1 MAESEPSRVGDYV
14 GLTKPGIT
22 ALIVMVAVAGF
33 FTASPY
39 PPPWIRLV
47 WLIIAGGLA
56 SGGAA
61 ALNHW
66 YDRDLDAVMA
76 RTRHRPV
83 PLAQIPP
90 NHALALGVVLT
101 VAGLLLSQLTLN
113 TLTTLAI
120 ASGSVMYVLVYTVA
134 LKRRTRWNIVIGGY
148 AGSAPALA
156 GCAAVAGSISPAAWL
171 LALLVF
177 LWTPPHFWSLAI
189 ALKDDYGKV
198 DLPMLPDAQDLQRSG
213 RIVVVSAALL
223 VVAGA
228 AFILV
233 AAHFLLFLVVAV
245 VMGVLF
251 VAMTSGLWKETSRPT
266 AMRGFIFSGIYLLVI
281 IVAMVA
287 NWVLTVPP
295 LP

>member
-1 MAESEPSRVGDYV
+1 MAEAPESRLSDYL

-22 ALIVMVAVAGF
+22 ALILLVAVAGF
-33 FTASPY
+33 FTTSPF
-39 PPPWIRLV
+39 PPPWLHLLWLLV
-47 WLIIAGGLA
+47 AGALA

-66 YDRDLDAVMA
+66 YDRDLDAIMA
-76 RTRHRPV
+76 RTRNRPV

-90 NHALALGVVLT
+90 SHALALGLVLT
-101 VAGLLLSQLTLN
+101 AGGLVLCQFTLN
-113 TLTTLAI
+113 TLTTIAI
-120 ASGSVMYVLVYTVA
+120 ASGSFVYVIVYTVA

-156 GCAAVAGSISPAAWL
+156 GSAAVAGMISPAAAL

-189 ALKDDYGKV
+189 ALKEDYRKV
-198 DLPMLPDAQDLQRSG
+198 DLPMLPDAQNLGRSG

-223 VVAGA
+223 VPVAA
-228 AFILV
+228 AFV
-233 AAHFLLFLVVAV
+233 LLTPRFLVFLGASVAL
-245 VMGVLF
+245 GVIF
-251 VAMTSGLWKETSRPT
+251 VGMTGALWRQTSRT
-266 AMRGFIFSGIYLLVI
+266 AAMRGFIFSGIYLLGIV
-281 IVAMVA
+281 VAMVA
-287 NWVLTVPP
+287 NWLFTVPP